1 MLNFPIILLQKFL
14 RFKSWK
20 IFQRNIL
27 LQIEKGGREIERER
41 KREREREREKERDES
56 FVLSNLDKTF
66 EYENNF
72 YARFFNC

>member
-41 KREREREREKERDES
+41 KREREKERDES

-72 YARFFNC
+72 YSRFFNC

>member
-41 KREREREREKERDES
+41 KREMK
-56 FVLSNLDKTF
+56 VL
-66 EYENNF
+66 
-72 YARFFNC
+72 C

>member
-41 KREREREREKERDES
+41 ERNREMK
-56 FVLSNLDKTF
+56 VL
-66 EYENNF
+66 
-72 YARFFNC
+72 C